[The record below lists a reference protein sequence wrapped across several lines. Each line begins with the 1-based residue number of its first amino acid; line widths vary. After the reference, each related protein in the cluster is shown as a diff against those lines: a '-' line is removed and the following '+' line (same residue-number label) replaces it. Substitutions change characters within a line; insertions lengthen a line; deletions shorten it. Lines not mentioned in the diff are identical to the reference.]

1 MKKKFYI
8 CGTRPVIREI
18 NNDYEEYFSFQWKTG
33 QFKQDI
39 QYMENIYFDS
49 SSDVKEVS
57 ETEFNAYVEKLRN
70 EKDL

>member
-18 NNDYEEYFSFQWKTG
+18 HNDYEEYFSFQWETG
-33 QFKQDI
+33 QFKQDM

-49 SSDVKEVS
+49 SGDVKEVS
-57 ETEFNAYVEKLRN
+57 ETEFNTYVEKLKN
-70 EKDL
+70 EKEL